1 MSGATGRSG
10 KRPSIFEVA
19 KLAGV
24 SHQTVSR
31 VINHS
36 PDVSVFTRTKVQSAI
51 DKLGYRPSNSA
62 RALASHRSR
71 TIGLIAGGVSFF
83 GPISTIA
90 AIEST
95 ARAHGLFLSIAMVDE
110 ARCTRKDFEDVC
122 GTLIAQNVEAFIFI
136 TPTDIMFE
144 AACNAKIPQPRVLVT
159 STHGAGVRSNSALRK
174 LSGKNAA
181 IVGVDQWY
189 AMHEVATLL
198 HRLGHRSA
206 WYLAGPSEWRDAST
220 RLAAWKQS
228 CTEFSIDSKTIVTQS
243 WDASE
248 AYARINH
255 LLEDSGERGASL
267 PTVIVT
273 ANDNQAIGV
282 TRALHEHG
290 IRIPTDMSL
299 VGFDDIPAADSL
311 YPPLTTVQPHF
322 EQLGRTATQEVLALL
337 GEISGP
343 ATPRMRHGIGLIP
356 ATVVQR
362 NSLAPAPR
370 R

>member
-1 MSGATGRSG
+1 MSGTTGKGG

-36 PDVSVFTRTKVQSAI
+36 PDVSVSTRAKVQAAI
-51 DKLGYRPSNSA
+51 DSLGYRPSNSA
-62 RALASHRSR
+62 RALASRRSR

-90 AIEST
+90 AIEAT
-95 ARAHGLFLSIAMVDE
+95 ARAHSLFLSIAMVDE

-136 TPTDIMFE
+136 TPTDTMFE
-144 AACNAKIPQPRVLVT
+144 AACNAKVAQPRVLVT
-159 STHGAGVRSNSALRK
+159 STHGTGARGNSALRK
-174 LSGKNAA
+174 LTGKNAA

-189 AMHEVATLL
+189 AMHEVVGLL

-206 WYLAGPSEWRDAST
+206 WYLAGPGEWRDAAT
-220 RLAAWKQS
+220 RLAAWEQS
-228 CTEFSIDSKTIVTQS
+228 CAEFSVDSVSIATQS

-255 LLEDSGERGASL
+255 HLEDCGERGASL

-290 IRIPTDMSL
+290 IRIPKDMSL
-299 VGFDDIPAADSL
+299 VGFDDIPAVDSL

-322 EQLGRTATQEVLALL
+322 EQLGRAAMQEVLALL
-337 GEISGP
+337 GEISRP
-343 ATPRMRHGIGLIP
+343 AAPRMRHGIDLIP

-362 NSLAPAPR
+362 SSLAPAPR